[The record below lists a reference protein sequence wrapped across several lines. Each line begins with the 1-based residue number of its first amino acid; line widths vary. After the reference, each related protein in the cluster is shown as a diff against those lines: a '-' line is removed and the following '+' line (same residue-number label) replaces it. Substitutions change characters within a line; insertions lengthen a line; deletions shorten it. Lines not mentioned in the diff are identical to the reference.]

1 MITSTTCSY
10 KWDKGGFGS
19 YVALWALV
27 VLYLTHICSC
37 SVSIEHARS
46 DECIRSNSKLL
57 PKDALAL
64 RLEQP
69 GIKSPT
75 FQPAF
80 LPEPQPQQFLQML
93 QVSTLKCWYYLTEEK
108 RRHVWARLMCKHLPT
123 FGWHISLLVDANEKL
138 SLSFSLW
145 LLSPLTHPLWLCL
158 KGSCSPLKELF
169 RG

>member
-1 MITSTTCSY
+1 MQHFAT
-10 KWDKGGFGS
+10 
-19 YVALWALV
+19 WALV
-27 VLYLTHICSC
+27 VLYITHICSY

-69 GIKSPT
+69 GIKPPT

-93 QVSTLKCWYYLTEEK
+93 QVSTLICWYYLTEEK
-108 RRHVWARLMCKHLPT
+108 RRHVWARFMRKHLPM
-123 FGWHISLLVDANEKL
+123 FGWHISPLGWCKRITL
-138 SLSFSLW
+138 SLLFSVTPKP
-145 LLSPLTHPLWLCL
+145 SHSSLWLCL